1 VTDSPQ
7 PLISPEINAAGLFE
21 CAERQFGD
29 MFEIKRLVAASQG
42 RALFV
47 VRDAVLKREA
57 VLRVHM
63 QPNTR
68 GREWFWRETE
78 LLASLDHKGLR
89 TVYSAG
95 YRGDWAY
102 RVAKWIIGES
112 LEDAVS
118 RGPRSI
124 PTVLSMARTLT
135 SLLEYIHSHQIAVR
149 RLVPGTIMLEST
161 GRTIVTDLRFASI
174 CLDVAD
180 QWAAADR
187 PFIAPEIRDG
197 GGGDPRSDI
206 YSVAALLYYAL
217 TGRTPRERA
226 ELIVPPKELRATS
239 PAMLDRLLMR
249 ALQADPSQRY
259 FSAAEMIDDLLSELG
274 DADITIPVAAQSR
287 VSYDD
292 AKAWEKHL
300 RRALG
305 DDYELLEPIGSG
317 GFGTVYKVR
326 DLELEREVALKVLH
340 PFLTSDAAVVE
351 RFRREAQVAA
361 RVVHQYIVNTYDT
374 GGRSGLLWYTM
385 EYVPGGNLAQVVR
398 REGPLPSD
406 RVVRILRECLA
417 ALRHAHSFGLVH
429 RDIKP
434 ENILIH
440 PSGSIRIADFGLA
453 LALQRPDW
461 HGGASSRSGTPEF
474 AAPEQM
480 LGEPVDHRA
489 DLYSL
494 TLCGYFALTGSPPF
508 AGTSPTSILARHAV
522 GQLPDVLS
530 MRLDVPKHIA
540 RTLTKGAALS
550 PSDRFTSADEY
561 LKELTAKPR
570 PTRQGSLG
578 WWGKALGR
586 RASGDDRED

>member
-1 VTDSPQ
+1 VTDSPN
-7 PLISPEINAAGLFE
+7 PLISPEINAAGLFQ

-29 MFEIKRLVAASQG
+29 MFEIKRLVAASTG

-47 VRDAVLKREA
+47 VRDAVLKREV

-63 QPNTR
+63 QPDTP

-95 YRGDWAY
+95 NRGEWAF
-102 RVAKWIIGES
+102 RVAKWIVGES
-112 LEDAVS
+112 LEDAVR
-118 RGPRSI
+118 RGPRPI
-124 PTVLSMARTLT
+124 RTVLSMARTLT

-149 RLVPGTIMLEST
+149 RLVPGTVMLEST
-161 GRTIVTDLRFASI
+161 GRTIVTDLRFASV
-174 CLDVAD
+174 CVDVAEPWD
-180 QWAAADR
+180 GTDNA
-187 PFIAPEIRDG
+187 FIAPELRSG
-197 GGGDPRSDI
+197 GAGDPRSDI

-217 TGRTPRERA
+217 TGRPPREDPSQ
-226 ELIVPPKELRATS
+226 IVEPRELRATS
-239 PAMLDRLLMR
+239 PAVFDRLLMR
-249 ALQADPSQRY
+249 ALKADPSRRY
-259 FSAAEMIDDLLSELG
+259 FSAAEMLDDLLSELG
-274 DADITIPVAAQSR
+274 DADITIPIAAQDK

-305 DDYELLEPIGSG
+305 DDYELLEQIGSG

-340 PFLTSDAAVVE
+340 PFLTSDPAVVE

-361 RVVHQYIVNTYDT
+361 RVVHPYIVNTYGT

-398 REGPLPSD
+398 RDGPLPSD
-406 RVVRILRECLA
+406 RVVRILRESLE

-440 PSGSIRIADFGLA
+440 PSGTIRIADFGLA

-494 TLCGYFALTGSPPF
+494 TLCAYFALTGSPPF
-508 AGTSPTSILARHAV
+508 SGTSPTSILARHAV

-530 MRLDVPKHIA
+530 MRLDVPEHLA
-540 RTLTKGAALS
+540 RTLTRGAALN
-550 PSDRFTSADEY
+550 PSDRFESADEY
-561 LKELTAKPR
+561 IRQLTPKSR
-570 PTRQGSLG
+570 PVRRGGLA
-578 WWGKALGR
+578 WWSHA
-586 RASGDDRED
+586 ADEAESDDREG